1 LTPSSVAAGPSSTT
15 SSSLVAAGHVPT
27 APNCG
32 GGAYKPSTLL
42 IVCGTSTTMATGV
55 EWGSW
60 TTTEARGNGTVH
72 IALGG
77 RSVSSPAALVLDHV
91 VTSADGPQ
99 YSVLTVTWAGPS
111 PDGRPTDT
119 YHLSVG
125 VP

>member
-1 LTPSSVAAGPSSTT
+1 
-15 SSSLVAAGHVPT
+15 
-27 APNCG
+27 
-32 GGAYKPSTLL
+32 
-42 IVCGTSTTMATGV
+42 MATGV

-60 TTTEARGNGTVH
+60 TTTTARGNGTVH
-72 IALGG
+72 LDVDG
-77 RSVSSPAALVLDHV
+77 RSVASAGALVLDHV

-99 YSVLTVTWAGPS
+99 YSVLTVAWSGPS